1 MQEEQLSNDA
11 KVCIRWALGLTLVF
25 IIIFPGI
32 MFATGYDYSLS
43 FFKGW
48 TYVSFGW
55 LIVAGL
61 FIAIRPIVE
70 FYNQKE

>member
-1 MQEEQLSNDA
+1 MQKEQLSKDA
-11 KVCIRWALGLTLVF
+11 KVCIRWAVSLTLLLIF
-25 IIIFPGI
+25 IFPGI

-61 FIAIRPIVE
+61 FITVRPIVDYFQRTE
-70 FYNQKE
+70 